1 MTQIQ
6 STAAEEQMMETKM
19 ENIGRVAKKPRTFV
33 TMPGHC
39 PTERPTICHDSIV
52 TQYEQDIS

>member
-6 STAAEEQMMETKM
+6 STAVEEQIMETKM
-19 ENIGRVAKKPRTFV
+19 DNIGRVAKKPKTFL

-52 TQYEQDIS
+52 T